1 MIPALDAALRVL
13 FGFVPVA
20 ALLAALRAMD
30 AFQLVR
36 VRDVVRTLA
45 LGAFAAVLAMGANET
60 LARFLHLSTQSLS
73 RYAAPCV
80 EETLK
85 ALVLLVLLRRRH
97 IGFLVDAGIHGFAV
111 GAGFAL
117 AENFHF
123 WMARPDAGFAVWL
136 VRGCGTAVMHAGAG
150 AILALLAKAAADRSG
165 GDRIDQWV
173 PGLVLAVGV
182 HSLFNHFVLSP
193 LLSAVG
199 IALVAPPIVVAVFR
213 WAVRQ
218 TQGSLHRGFDADSEL
233 LGLLLSGRVSDSPV
247 GKYLES
253 LRERFRG
260 EVVVDLL
267 CYLRIRLE
275 LSLHLK
281 GLLFLREAGFAP
293 EPDVQIGE
301 KLRELSFLEKSIGA
315 TGRLALAP
323 FLADGALA
331 SWQLALLREAGRRE

>member
-1 MIPALDAALRVL
+1 MIQVFDIAVRVVL
-13 FGFVPVA
+13 GFVPVA
-20 ALLAALRAMD
+20 ALLAGLRALD

-45 LGAFAAVLAMGANET
+45 LGAFCAIVAVGINETVAAVLGLQT
-60 LARFLHLSTQSLS
+60 RDLS
-73 RYAAPCV
+73 RYAAPVV

-85 ALVLLVLLRRRH
+85 AAVLVALVRRRRV
-97 IGFLVDAGIHGFAV
+97 GFLVDAGIYGFAV

-123 WMARPDAGFAVWL
+123 WIARPDAGFAVWL
-136 VRGCGTAVMHAGAG
+136 VRGCGTAVMHAGTG
-150 AILALLAKAAADRSG
+150 AIIALAAKATADRRG
-165 GDRIDQWV
+165 GDRVMHWI
-173 PGLVLAVGV
+173 PGVGLAVVV
-182 HSLFNHFVLSP
+182 HSVFNHFVLSP

-199 IALVAPPIVVAVFR
+199 IAVLAPPIVVAVFQ
-213 WAVRQ
+213 WAVRK

-233 LGLLLSGRVSDSPV
+233 LGLILSGRVSDSPV
-247 GKYLES
+247 GEYLKT

-260 EVVVDLL
+260 EIVVDLL

-293 EPDVQIGE
+293 APDPQIGE
-301 KLRELSFLEKSIGA
+301 KLRELEFLEKSIGA

-323 FLADGALA
+323 FLADASLE
-331 SWQLALLREAGRRE
+331 SWQTELLREAGR